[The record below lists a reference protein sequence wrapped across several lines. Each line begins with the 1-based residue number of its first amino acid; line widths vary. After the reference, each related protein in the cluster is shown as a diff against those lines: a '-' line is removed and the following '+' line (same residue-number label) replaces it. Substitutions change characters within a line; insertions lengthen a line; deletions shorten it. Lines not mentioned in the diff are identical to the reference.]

1 MASESYTFVKRSP
14 GSYPHQEGLTC
25 GEFNAKGV
33 IEGFRVSYRP
43 PATQPLRIRIFG
55 YSFIQDISKLL
66 AAHGVSAPVRFAAH
80 LSSEQKLSTIRRHI
94 DEDRPV
100 IIAIGNGHLRRGYYS
115 PLARMFIGHF
125 ITVYGYSSV
134 DDRFLIYDPYLE
146 GSYPE
151 EIPVGN
157 EVRTAR
163 EMLRD
168 WSGPIYYKLIRMD
181 HVYIPAG
188 AQGA

>member
-1 MASESYTFVKRSP
+1 M
-14 GSYPHQEGLTC
+14 
-25 GEFNAKGV
+25 
-33 IEGFRVSYRP
+33 
-43 PATQPLRIRIFG
+43 FG
-55 YSFIQDISKLL
+55 YSFIQDIGKLL
-66 AAHGVSAPVRFAAH
+66 EAHGVSAPVRYAAD
-80 LSSEQKLSTIRRHI
+80 LSSEQKLSAIRRHI

-100 IIAIGNGHLRRGYYS
+100 ILAIGNGHLRRGYFS

-125 ITVYGYSSV
+125 ITVYGYSNI

-163 EMLRD
+163 EILRD
-168 WSGPIYYKLIRMD
+168 WGGPIYYRLIRMD

-188 AQGA
+188 APRSL